1 MIPWT
6 TTAAGGSTIGEVGM
20 ANDTRGTGIDST
32 VPHSARIWNYWLG
45 GKDNYDVDRAAGDA
59 WVAVHPDIR
68 SIARGSRAYLARAVR
83 HLVQEE
89 GVRQFLDIGT
99 GLPTTDNTHEVAQ
112 RAAPDARVVY
122 VDNDPLVLAHAR
134 ALLAGTA
141 EGATAYVQADMHDHA
156 TVLGEVAKT
165 LDLDRPVAV
174 LFQQVLGHVV
184 DDDAARALVRGYLD
198 AVPSGSFLSISDG
211 FEHDDAFQEAGMRY
225 AQTGALPYVPRT
237 RDQVAEFFAG
247 LEWVEPGFVTV
258 DAWRPDAAAG
268 ASAPVNTFGGL
279 ARKP

>member
-1 MIPWT
+1 MT
-6 TTAAGGSTIGEVGM
+6 D
-20 ANDTRGTGIDST
+20 DTHGTGIDST

-45 GKDNYDVDRAAGDA
+45 GKDNYDVDRVAGAA
-59 WVAVHPDIR
+59 WLNTHPAIQD
-68 SIARGSRAYLARAVR
+68 IARGSREYLARVLR
-83 HLVQEE
+83 HLVHEQ

-134 ALLAGTA
+134 ALLTSTA
-141 EGATAYVQADMHDHA
+141 EGATAYVQANMHDSA
-156 TVLGEVAKT
+156 AVLAEAAKT
-165 LDLDRPVAV
+165 LDLDQPVAV

-184 DDDAARALVRGYLD
+184 DDDAAHTLVRGYLD

-211 FEHDDAFQEAGMRY
+211 FEHDDAFQAAGERY
-225 AQTGALPYVPRT
+225 AQTGALPYIPRT
-237 RDQVAEFFAG
+237 PEQVAEFFAG
-247 LEWVEPGFVTV
+247 LEWVEPGLVTV
-258 DAWRPDAAAG
+258 DAWRPDAPAGVASLPG
-268 ASAPVNTFGGL
+268 ASDTSARVNTFGGL